1 MVKHTKC
8 LLKVLVWLSE
18 QKIGKQFIAMD
29 LGKTLNLTSGDVAH
43 YVRMADCCKIV
54 GKTKNNSQSVYE
66 VVRIPESPKCPMN
79 LTRAQGRAFLAS
91 LAEKQN

>member
-8 LLKVLVWLSE
+8 LLMVALWLSE
-18 QKIGKQFIAMD
+18 QEIGKEFIAMD

-43 YVRMADCCKIV
+43 WVRAIDCCDII
-54 GKTKNNSQSVYE
+54 GKTKNNSQSIYR
-66 VVRIPESPKCPMN
+66 VRRKIATPKCPMN

-91 LAEKQN
+91 LAEI